1 MRLTD
6 AQFYFADWG
15 DSEMVE
21 NLIKSMQFSHEEAT
35 ESTPLSACGTELSV
49 VYTVKVITSVGI
61 HNFICHIQENE
72 THGVILIDMKDLSIL
87 PM

>member
-15 DSEMVE
+15 NPEMVE

-35 ESTPLSACGTELSV
+35 ESTPMSACGTELSV

-61 HNFICHIQENE
+61 HNFICHIQGNE
-72 THGVILIDMKDLSIL
+72 THGVILVDMKGLDVL

>member
-1 MRLTD
+1 
-6 AQFYFADWG
+6 
-15 DSEMVE
+15 
-21 NLIKSMQFSHEEAT
+21 MQFSHEEAT